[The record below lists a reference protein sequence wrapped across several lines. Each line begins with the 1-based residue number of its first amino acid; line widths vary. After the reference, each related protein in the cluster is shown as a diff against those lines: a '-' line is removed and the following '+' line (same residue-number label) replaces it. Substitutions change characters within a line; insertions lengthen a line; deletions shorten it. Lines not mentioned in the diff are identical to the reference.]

1 MSEKNL
7 SRIET
12 PSGKGSGDENFPVGS
27 WIISH
32 RLRPHIKKFYLFAR
46 AADDIA
52 DNPNLPAKEK
62 IKRLSIFR
70 SALIGKTSN
79 KKKCPKA
86 VSLKKSNNDLGI
98 TSVHGK
104 K

>member
-12 PSGKGSGDENFPVGS
+12 PSGKGSEDENFPVGS

-62 IKRLSIFR
+62 IKRLYQYVAANIDYVG
-70 SALIGKTSN
+70 IE
-79 KKKCPKA
+79 
-86 VSLKKSNNDLGI
+86 LGI
-98 TSVHGK
+98 WAIKPRQAPKIFKDGY
-104 K
+104 